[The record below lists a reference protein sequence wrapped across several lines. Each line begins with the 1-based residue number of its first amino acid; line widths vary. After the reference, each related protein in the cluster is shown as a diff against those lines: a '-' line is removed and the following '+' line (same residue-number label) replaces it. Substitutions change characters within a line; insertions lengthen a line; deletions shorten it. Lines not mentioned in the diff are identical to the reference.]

1 MLFFFKVMP
10 RFHLFTVYV
19 IHCHIQMEKYLKTS
33 LAPFLYIDMYDEKCQ
48 KYNFSNTMHDV
59 FYGSIGV
66 EIDPLRY
73 NGKVA

>member
-48 KYNFSNTMHDV
+48 KYNQLEWKLTHYATMV
-59 FYGSIGV
+59 KL
-66 EIDPLRY
+66 PRQ
-73 NGKVA
+73 NGFA